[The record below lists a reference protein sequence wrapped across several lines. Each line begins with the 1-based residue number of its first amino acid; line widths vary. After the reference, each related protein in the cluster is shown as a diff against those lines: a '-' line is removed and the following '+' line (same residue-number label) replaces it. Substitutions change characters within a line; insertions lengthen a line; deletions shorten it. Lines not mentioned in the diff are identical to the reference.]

1 MCADWSGGVG
11 NRAVYVANVP
21 DRVVYRVSSRFGWSV
36 ASIIEEAYLLAS
48 KGTVLAAFDAPLGV
62 PESYLASLRT
72 IPQWKST
79 ATFLDFLP
87 NACATPGYFDATI
100 VAENW
105 TPRRP
110 FFSVPAGKGGL
121 TSYIQAAAKHGV
133 NLYRSMD
140 ARTRAKTLFAKSGIP
155 GSVGSATCSL
165 WRELGPLL
173 DGNLIFRV
181 WPFDG
186 DMKTLVAD
194 VPVVLG
200 EIYPRAAYAT
210 ALLNQPCELRPPL
223 SLAKTDPGVRFA
235 AIEALKASDWV
246 RANRVTIANADYA
259 QSGEDDF
266 DACMTA
272 AALLRC
278 ELDQAPL
285 SSPLTGNSRIE
296 GSMLGT
302 GSVNLRLSER
312 TWGAGLKVERSI
324 AKIIPV
330 QTGRTY
336 RCPIPDCD
344 KVFVGSRGGWD
355 GHVGSNR
362 LHPLWHPEI
371 TSAEGRKARFA
382 IEFAHFFE

>member
-1 MCADWSGGVG
+1 MGK
-11 NRAVYVANVP
+11 RAVYVANVP
-21 DRVVYRVSSRFGWSV
+21 DRVVYRLSSKFGWSV
-36 ASIIEEAYLLAS
+36 TSILEEALRLALNGS
-48 KGTVLAAFDAPLGV
+48 VLAAFDAPLGV

-87 NACATPGYFDATI
+87 NACATPGYFDATT

-133 NLYRSMD
+133 NLCRSID
-140 ARTRAKTLFAKSGIP
+140 KRTERRAKTRLT
-155 GSVGSATCSL
+155 V
-165 WRELGPLL
+165 
-173 DGNLIFRV
+173 
-181 WPFDG
+181 
-186 DMKTLVAD
+186 
-194 VPVVLG
+194 G
-200 EIYPRAAYAT
+200 EIYPTLVAGPRCSWCRAAYAT

-296 GSMLGT
+296 GGMLGT

-324 AKIIPV
+324 AKIVPI

-355 GHVGSNR
+355 GHVGSKR

-371 TSAEGRKARFA
+371 TSAEERKARFA